1 MRKIDELYRAL
12 LTIEKTKENGVSA
25 LDLVQFTNLE
35 RSNISR
41 YLNTLHRENKLIKLE
56 GRPVLYKSFVEEKT
70 NASRNKNIEKN
81 KIEVINKGLDKL
93 TGANQSLSVSIE
105 KAKAAIIYP
114 PKGLHTILLGETG
127 VGKSLFAEQ
136 MYEYAKQ
143 ANILD
148 ADAPFIRFNCADYVD
163 NPSLLIAQI
172 FGVKKGAFTGADK
185 DKDGLLQQADRGI
198 LFLDEVHRLP
208 PQGQEMLFTY
218 IDKGLFRPL
227 GETEQMNYV
236 NVRIIAATTED
247 TDSYLL
253 KTFTRRIPMTIV
265 LPTLKER
272 SLQER
277 YSLIESFI
285 KEESHRIGKS
295 IYINKNCI
303 TSYLL
308 YDCPNNIGQ
317 LKSDIQLAC
326 AKAFLKHKA
335 SSNTYIL
342 IEQSD
347 LPNHVRKGMLYIN
360 EYRKEINELLQTTFD
375 ILGFSEKESSPLQLS
390 HEEEN
395 IGEDFYNIIDEKV
408 ESLKALGMEE
418 REISEILN
426 IDIESH
432 FQKYIGAISE
442 RFGRDELNNLV
453 DMETIQIVE
462 EILGLAEENFNKI
475 YDEKIYFGLTFH
487 LERSIDR
494 IRNGEKIFNPK
505 LNFIRVNYEKEFLFA
520 MRIAKIIDSKF
531 LIETPV
537 DEIGYLSM
545 FFTSDAFGTIEEH
558 PKVRIMV
565 MMHGRSTATSMVEVV
580 NSLVG
585 SEDVISIDM
594 PITMRPQMIYEIAK
608 EKAIEISN
616 GQGIIM
622 LVDMGSLTNFGDM
635 IKEETG
641 IETRT
646 IDMVSTLTVLDIA
659 RKATMN
665 YSLDEIVNSVINPKN
680 YNKKEEEKDNK
691 KNIIITAC
699 FTGEGSSVKIANIVK
714 KLIAHEDINVI
725 PMNIIDDNSFEERI
739 MNLKSTYNIL
749 AIIST
754 IDIKIGEIPFIPAI
768 EIFNNKGKQKLIN
781 ILEEKEMYSNV
792 GISLKEHLLNIDGE
806 EIVHDVKALILKLES
821 TLNLKIPKDV
831 KMGITLHIC
840 FLFDNIKRGGSSRDF
855 EGLDEFLKLYPV
867 QISEVKNLIKGLENK
882 YKIQIKD
889 NEMAYILKSLLE
901 NNLNL
906 Y

>member
-1 MRKIDELYRAL
+1 MRKVDEVYKI
-12 LTIEKTKENGVSA
+12 LTNLENTINDGISA
-25 LDLVQFTNLE
+25 MDIVESTNLE
-35 RSNISR
+35 RSNVSR
-41 YLNTLHRENKLIKLE
+41 YLNILHRENKLIKLD
-56 GRPVLYKSFVEEKT
+56 GRPVRYNSIKVNGNDHIQNDNTKSHY
-70 NASRNKNIEKN
+70 I
-81 KIEVINKGLDKL
+81 GLDKMN
-93 TGANQSLSVSIE
+93 GAKQSLSISIE

-114 PKGLHTILLGETG
+114 PKGLHTLLLGETG

-136 MYEYAKQ
+136 MYEYAKE
-143 ANILD
+143 AKIIGKD
-148 ADAPFIRFNCADYVD
+148 AAFIRFNCADYAD
-163 NPSLLIAQI
+163 NPSLLVSQI

-185 DKDGLLQQADRGI
+185 DKDGLLKQADNGI

-218 IDKGLFRPL
+218 IDKGMFRPL
-227 GETEQMNYV
+227 GETENMINA

-247 TDSYLL
+247 TDSFLL

-265 LPTLKER
+265 LPNLKER

-303 TSYLL
+303 ISYLL

-326 AKAFLKHKA
+326 AKAFLKYKA
-335 SSNTYIL
+335 TSNSYIL
-342 IEQSD
+342 IDQSD

-360 EYRKEINELLQTTFD
+360 EFRKEVSELLQSTHD
-375 ILGFSEKESSPLQLS
+375 VLGFSVNDELSLQLT
-390 HEEEN
+390 HEEEI
-395 IGEDFYNIIDEKV
+395 IGKDFYNIIDEKI
-408 ESLKALGMEE
+408 EALKELGIEE
-418 REISEILN
+418 NEISEILN

-432 FQKYIGAISE
+432 FQKYIGAISQ

-453 DMETIQIVE
+453 DMEIIKVVE
-462 EILGLAEENFNKI
+462 EILLLAEDNFNKN

-520 MRIAKIIDSKF
+520 MKIAKIIDNKF
-531 LIETPV
+531 FIETPV

-545 FFTSDAFGTIEEH
+545 FFTNDNFGSIEKQQ
-558 PKVRIMV
+558 KVKIMV
-565 MMHGRSTATSMVEVV
+565 MMHGRSTASSMVEVV

-585 SEDVISIDM
+585 EDEVIALDM
-594 PITMRPQMIYEIAK
+594 PITMKPQIMYEITKA
-608 EKAIEISN
+608 KAIEIHD
-616 GQGIIM
+616 GKGIIM

-641 IETRT
+641 IEIKT

-665 YSLDEIVNSVINPKN
+665 YSFDEILSSIIDHKD
-680 YNKKEEEKDNK
+680 YNAKEEISDSKKD
-691 KNIIITAC
+691 IIITAC
-699 FTGEGSSVKIANIVK
+699 FTGEGSSVKIGKIVK
-714 KLIAHEDINVI
+714 NLISNKNINVI
-725 PMNIIDDNSFEERI
+725 PMNIVDDISFEERI
-739 MNLKSTYNIL
+739 VNLKINHNIL

-754 IDIKIGEIPFIPAI
+754 IDVKVGGIPFIPAL
-768 EIFNNKGKQKLIN
+768 EIFNNNGTEKIAN
-781 ILEEKEMYSNV
+781 IIEESEMYLNV
-792 GISLKEHLLNIDGE
+792 GNSLKEHLLNIKGE
-806 EIVHDVKALILKLES
+806 EIVKDVKELLFNLEEKLQ
-821 TLNLKIPKDV
+821 LNIPRDV

-840 FLFDNIKRGGSSRDF
+840 FLFDKISGGGHSRKF
-855 EGLDEFLKLYPV
+855 EGLEEFLVTYSL
-867 QISEVKNLIKGLENK
+867 QISKVKALIENLEYKYNIKVKG
-882 YKIQIKD
+882 
-889 NEMAYILKSLLE
+889 NEMAYIVKLLLE
-901 NNLNL
+901 NNISVK
-906 Y
+906 